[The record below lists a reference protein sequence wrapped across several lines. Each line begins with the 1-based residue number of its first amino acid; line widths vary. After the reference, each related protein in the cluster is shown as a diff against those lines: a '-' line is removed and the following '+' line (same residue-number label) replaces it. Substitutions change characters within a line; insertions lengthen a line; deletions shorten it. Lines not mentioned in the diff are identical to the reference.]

1 MELFI
6 DLNKTKK
13 SNSKFYFGII
23 VILFTIISFIYGIFA
38 ANWFLI
44 GYSIFLAL
52 TGINNLVEGR
62 GKSANS
68 IFGKRFIFINEDKIS
83 IKLKTLKAAQTIYW
97 QSIVS
102 IKYGATN
109 IEITDKTNITI
120 LIEYS
125 ELSYKMVQQIK
136 DSISLIGKKKNI
148 IAI

>member
-136 DSISLIGKKKNI
+136 DSISSIGKKKNI